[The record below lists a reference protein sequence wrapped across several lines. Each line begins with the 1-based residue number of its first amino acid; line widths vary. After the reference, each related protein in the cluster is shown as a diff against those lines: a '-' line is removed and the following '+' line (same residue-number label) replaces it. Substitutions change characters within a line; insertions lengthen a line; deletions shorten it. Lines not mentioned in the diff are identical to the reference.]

1 MGELRLRR
9 AYEPPAAGDG
19 YRVLVDRIWP
29 RGVTKAELAIDSWR
43 MDLAPSTALRR
54 WFGHDPARWDEFRAR
69 YRHEIEASGADLSD
83 LLAHCRTGTL
93 TLVFGA
99 KDELHNNAVVL
110 KDVLTRRDGEQ
121 S

>member
-1 MGELRLRR
+1 VGEIRLRR
-9 AYEPPAAGDG
+9 AYEPAAAGDG

-43 MDLAPSTALRR
+43 KDLAPSTALRR
-54 WFGHDPARWDEFRAR
+54 WFGHDPARWDEFKAR
-69 YRHEIEASGADLSD
+69 YRQEIEASGADLSD
-83 LLAHCRTGTL
+83 LLSHCRTGTL

-99 KDELHNNAVVL
+99 KDERHNNAVVL
-110 KDVLTRRDGEQ
+110 KDHLSRLDGER